1 MTGAHAPQWLPS
13 AFCRSVKAVGGQAD
27 KAAVKDV
34 ADDLIERWQEPIR
47 HFHNLTHLIDVL
59 QRVDT
64 LAEETHHPDCVR
76 LAAWYHGAIF
86 DTSHVRHYKRAAGK
100 DEAGSADLART
111 QLTALGVPEAA
122 VTRICDIIMTLAG
135 HCSKDNIDAQA
146 LCDADLGS
154 LAVEPQKYRSYRENV
169 RREYDHVP
177 LLDYLEARTA
187 IIKRF
192 LDRPHIFTTPM
203 ATQWEDAARENLT
216 AELQRLEA
224 ERERVLA
231 EDYAQEAELPVSA
244 SIDHVRSFYPG
255 EHLETTAPQA
265 SEETERD
272 SDHEI
277 PTLATGDEG
286 TALSA
291 TSTPPHGDSQEAG
304 ADEAALLAREKQAVA
319 RRAEMIGGPV
329 KPQASDNL
337 DGTTS
342 SGIEREPTDL
352 RSLPRRNAT
361 VMRMDK
367 RGENPTITPG
377 KGIEMPVRKKKR
389 PVSEEQSPQV
399 RPMTSEE

>member
-34 ADDLIERWQEPIR
+34 AADLISRWQEPIR
-47 HFHNLTHLIDVL
+47 HFHNLTHLIDML

-111 QLTALGVPEAA
+111 QLTALGVPEVA

-154 LAVEPQKYRSYRENV
+154 LAVEPQKYRAYRENV

-224 ERERVLA
+224 EREQVLA
-231 EDYAQEAELPVSA
+231 TEHAPEAELPVSE
-244 SIDHVRSFYPG
+244 SIEHIRSFYPAAKPEPPPASAPSEVEAG
-255 EHLETTAPQA
+255 EGE
-265 SEETERD
+265 
-272 SDHEI
+272 HEI
-277 PTLATGDEG
+277 PTTASG
-286 TALSA
+286 TQGTTAAA
-291 TSTPPHGDSQEAG
+291 TSAQREPSE
-304 ADEAALLAREKQAVA
+304 ADEAALLAREKQAMA

-329 KPQASDNL
+329 KPAAVENP

-342 SGIEREPTDL
+342 SGIEREPSDL

-389 PVSEEQSPQV
+389 PAVSEDETPPV
-399 RPMTSEE
+399 RPMTSED